1 MSSLAYSERL
11 MERQR
16 PTSTAEFDLGRPPD
30 IVGPT
35 ALDRGITLVRGWLG
49 QGTPRL
55 EVCEVEF
62 AEPPNAVALRRAWD
76 RRRKGRAVPVVI
88 LTHVDGA
95 VRICGPEG
103 QPPPLAE
110 LPNSLAAEVLRQA
123 LQLPPSD
130 VVPGLLSLLQR
141 SQGSGGVPGLRNRQL
156 LSTHYLSEV
165 LPRQDPATWAD
176 LVDRSKAARRSEG
189 RGLLTALGYRIV
201 ETEPKELLLHLGDE
215 IVAIAHIY
223 SAGTNLDRIREHG
236 TAPPAAALLARARAR
251 GQARALLVS
260 GPLIR
265 LYTTDPSEEL
275 EVSAAST
282 AYLEIDTRIL
292 PDDHAGILAACL
304 SAEAL
309 RAGGSFD
316 TLAEESKRYAVEL
329 RARFRDR
336 VYEKVV
342 PLIVRGL
349 ATAATQAGTPVAP
362 HELYRST
369 LALLFRLLFVLYA
382 EDRNLLPLENP
393 FYRQRS
399 LTARLA
405 QIQRVVEDGGRGF
418 DKRATDIWDDLR
430 SIFVAVRDGHTEWG
444 IPPYDGGLFE
454 DGGETAEGRIL
465 ATVRLPNA
473 ILGPALY
480 DLAIDR
486 DLEGS
491 GKVDFGDLGVRHL
504 GTIYEGLLSYEV
516 AVADVDLTVD
526 PKEEGEPWV
535 AAGSG
540 DKVEVRAGQPYLQS
554 PKGGRKMTGSYYTP
568 AFVVDRLVR
577 GAMLPTL
584 QRHLDSLRSLSEEDA
599 AAALFDFRVCDPA
612 MGSGH
617 FLVSAL
623 DLATEAMAAFLAEKR
638 MMPVVAELDRARAQI
653 TAIGRAYGAEGLGER
668 VSDIDLLRRLVM
680 KRCIYGVDL
689 NPMAVEL
696 ARLGLW
702 LHAFVPGLPL
712 SFLGHSLREGNSL
725 VGVAGPEINAFVE
738 GGAMLFGSVLT
749 AALGAALED
758 ARAIGTIPDL
768 ELSDVE
774 ESKTR
779 QRRLEE
785 ETHGL
790 RQLLDLYVASCK
802 PGMPAREDIVLH
814 PDAARLI
821 SGAVPKE
828 WGSATITASD
838 FCREQRALH
847 WQLAFPEVF
856 VRERPGFDA
865 ILANPPWEEVTVE
878 QLGFYT
884 RYLPGIKSE
893 ASQTEQERRI
903 YAYTE
908 RHPEVKERYVAECE
922 TADELRMVLRH
933 HYHLT
938 QSGDP
943 DLYKA
948 FAERFLNLCRPGGA
962 LGVVL
967 PRSAFAADGTAPFRA
982 ALFGSSQRVTLDF
995 LLNKGRWVFDM
1006 EPRYTVCL
1014 LVGEIGAGS
1023 PETVVSTAGPID
1035 NRLAFTGV
1043 DEERVEWTVAELAA
1057 LSDGLEVPLIPSHA
1071 AAALFHR
1078 MCTSAPPFRSADGG
1092 FRMLPWRELD
1102 MTNDRKSGLL
1112 KETGEGWPVYSGDSF
1127 DIYNPDR
1134 GAHKFVLN
1142 EKEGISH
1149 LQAKRQNSGLW
1160 KRNFLPT
1167 VLKDP
1172 KTLPQYG
1179 ARILFRDVTRSTD
1192 SRTVRACVVPPRVF
1206 ATNKAPSLLFPKGDQ
1221 ADEAYV
1227 VGVMCSVP
1235 FDWTARRRVETN
1247 LNFFILAALPFPRP
1261 DRDDPKRR
1269 RIVELSGRLACPDDR
1284 FGPFAQAIGVE
1295 YGPVDADTRRGLVA
1309 EIDAL
1314 VAHLYELTRDDLEVI
1329 FQDFPATEAGVSPP
1343 RRELILSHFDRL
1355 SRTT

>member
-1 MSSLAYSERL
+1 M
-11 MERQR
+11 
-16 PTSTAEFDLGRPPD
+16 
-30 IVGPT
+30 
-35 ALDRGITLVRGWLG
+35 TLVRGWLG
-49 QGTPRL
+49 KGNPRL

-62 AEPPNAVALRRAWD
+62 AEAPNAVALRRAWD
-76 RRRKGRAVPVVI
+76 RRRKGRAVPVII
-88 LTHVDGA
+88 LTHGDGA
-95 VRICGPEG
+95 VRLCGPEG

-110 LPNSLAAEVLRQA
+110 LPSSLAAEVLRQA
-123 LQLPPSD
+123 LELPPSD

-165 LPRQDPATWAD
+165 LPRQDAATWAD
-176 LVDRSKAARRSEG
+176 LVDRSKAALRSEG
-189 RGLLTALGYRIV
+189 RGLLTALGYRIE

-223 SAGTNLDRIREHG
+223 SPGTNLDRIREQG

-251 GQARALLVS
+251 GQTRALLLS

-275 EVSAAST
+275 EASAAST

-292 PDDHAGILAACL
+292 PADHAGILAACL

-309 RAGGSFD
+309 RVGGSFD
-316 TLAEESKRYAVEL
+316 TLTEESKRYAVEL
-329 RARFRDR
+329 RERFRDR

-342 PLIVRGL
+342 PLIVSGL
-349 ATAATQAGTPVAP
+349 ATAAAQAGSPVAP

-399 LTARLA
+399 LTARLG
-405 QIQRVVEDGGRGF
+405 QIQHVVEDGGRGF
-418 DKRATDIWDDLR
+418 DERATDIWDDLR
-430 SIFVAVRDGHTEWG
+430 SIFVAVRDGHKEWG

-473 ILGPALY
+473 VLGPALY

-526 PKEEGEPWV
+526 SSEEGEPWV
-535 AAGSG
+535 AAGAG
-540 DKVEVRAGQPYLQS
+540 DTIEVRAGQPYLQS
-554 PKGGRKMTGSYYTP
+554 PKGGRKLTGSYYTP

-577 GAMLPTL
+577 GAMLPTM
-584 QRHLDSLRSLSEEDA
+584 QRHLDSLRSLSEDEA
-599 AAALFDFRVCDPA
+599 AAGLFDFRICDPA

-725 VGVAGPEINAFVE
+725 VGVAGPEIYAFVE

-749 AALGAALED
+749 SALSVALEN
-758 ARAIGTIPDL
+758 ARAIGTISDL

-774 ESKTR
+774 ESKSR
-779 QRRLEE
+779 QQRLEA
-785 ETHGL
+785 ETQGL

-814 PDAARLI
+814 PDAERLI
-821 SGAVPKE
+821 NGLLPKE
-828 WGSATITASD
+828 WGSAVRTASD
-838 FCREQRALH
+838 FSHEQRALH

-856 VRERPGFDA
+856 VRDRPGFDV

-908 RHPEVKERYVAECE
+908 RHPEVQERYVAESA
-922 TADELRMVLRH
+922 TADELRIVLRH
-933 HYHLT
+933 HFRLT
-938 QSGDP
+938 SSGDP

-948 FAERFLNLCRPGGA
+948 FAERFLDLCRRGGA

-982 ALFGSSQRVTLDF
+982 VLFGSSQQVSLDF
-995 LLNKGRWVFDM
+995 LLNKGHWVFDM
-1006 EPRYTVCL
+1006 EQRYTVAL
-1014 LVGEIGAGS
+1014 LVAEIGVGGPA
-1023 PETVVSTAGPID
+1023 TVISTAGPID
-1035 NRLAFTGV
+1035 NRLAFAGL
-1043 DEERVEWTVAELAA
+1043 DEERVDWTVAELRA
-1057 LSDGLEVPLIPSHA
+1057 LSGGIEVPLIPGRA
-1071 AAALFHR
+1071 AADLFHR
-1078 MCTSAPPFRSADGG
+1078 MCAAAPPFRSGDGG
-1092 FRMLPWRELD
+1092 FRVIPWTELH

-1112 KETGEGWPVYSGDSF
+1112 KESGEGWPVYSGDSF
-1127 DIYNPDR
+1127 DIYNPSL
-1134 GAHKFVLN
+1134 GPHKFVLS
-1142 EKEGISH
+1142 EKEGIEH
-1149 LQAKRQNSGLW
+1149 LHRKRQNSRLW
-1160 KRNFLPT
+1160 KSNFLPT
-1167 VLKDP
+1167 VLRDP
-1172 KTLPQYG
+1172 KTLPQYR
-1179 ARILFRDVTRSTD
+1179 ARILFRDVSRSTD
-1192 SRTVRACVVPPRVF
+1192 SRTVRACIVPPRVF

-1221 ADEAYV
+1221 SDEAYV
-1227 VGVMCSVP
+1227 LGVMCSVP

-1247 LNFFILAALPFPRP
+1247 LNFFILEALPLPRP
-1261 DRDDPKRR
+1261 DRDDRR
-1269 RIVELSGRLACPDDR
+1269 RLRIIELAAQLACRDDR
-1284 FGPFAQAIGVE
+1284 FAEFAGAVGVE
-1295 YGPVDADTRRGLVA
+1295 SGQPDDQTRLEMMA

-1314 VAHLYELTRDDLEVI
+1314 VARLYGLNREDMELIFDDFSVT
-1329 FQDFPATEAGVSPP
+1329 DAGVSRA

-1355 SRTT
+1355 GEQ